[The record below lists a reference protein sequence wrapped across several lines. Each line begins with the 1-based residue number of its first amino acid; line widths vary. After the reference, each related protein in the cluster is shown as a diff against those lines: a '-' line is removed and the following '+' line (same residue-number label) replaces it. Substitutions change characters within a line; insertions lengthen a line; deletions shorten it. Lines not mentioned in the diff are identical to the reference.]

1 MWGGMDR
8 FIIGIAL
15 LLSALALIGAAIW
28 EQPDEHV
35 AVAPP
40 AATRPA
46 PAQPIAP
53 APATAVPAAPPPSLA
68 AQVDALI
75 ATRDPQKA
83 YNAYRLL
90 ADCISFNRDGDRL
103 IFETEEGLPHRND
116 GALPGFRTMTE
127 PEKRRDAV
135 LCASLT
141 ERMRQS
147 RIDYLALAA
156 RSGIPAAAIGQAS
169 EGPFGDRSAL
179 KTRPGDPLVQ
189 AWKAQV
195 QEQLARIADEQADV
209 GVLSYLSAMRSVG
222 DDVFDKDPALAY
234 RYGVAMALIMQEL
247 AGPDNETAKLY
258 RADGILMQNAAS
270 TLTMQERAA
279 QLTEARRIA
288 DTARAR
294 RQREKN

>member
-1 MWGGMDR
+1 MDR
-8 FIIGIAL
+8 FIIGIAI

-28 EQPDEHV
+28 EQPDEQFT
-35 AVAPP
+35 AAAP
-40 AATRPA
+40 AATTRPA

-53 APATAVPAAPPPSLA
+53 APVTALPAAPTASLA
-68 AQVDALI
+68 EQVDALV

-83 YNAYRLL
+83 YDAYRLL

-103 IFETEEGLPHRND
+103 MFEEEGPHPRND
-116 GALPGFRTMTE
+116 GALPGFRAMTDA
-127 PEKRRDAV
+127 EKRRDAV
-135 LCASLT
+135 LCAAMT

-147 RIDYLALAA
+147 RIDYLTTASRA
-156 RSGIPAAAIGQAS
+156 GIPGAAIAQVS

-189 AWKAQV
+189 AWKVQV
-195 QEQLARIADEQADV
+195 QDQLARIAEEQADV
-209 GVLSYLSAMRSVG
+209 GVLSYLAAMRTVG
-222 DDVFDKDPALAY
+222 SDVFDKDPALAY
-234 RYGVAMALIMQEL
+234 RYGVAMGLIMQEL
-247 AGPDNETAKLY
+247 VGADDDLARLY
-258 RADGILMQNAAS
+258 RADGSLMENAAS

>member
-1 MWGGMDR
+1 MDR
-8 FIIGIAL
+8 FIIGIAI

-28 EQPDEHV
+28 EQPDDNV
-35 AVAPP
+35 MAAAP
-40 AATRPA
+40 AQVTRPA
-46 PAQPIAP
+46 PLQPMPP
-53 APATAVPAAPPPSLA
+53 APAAASPAVLTASLA
-68 AQVDALI
+68 EQVDALV
-75 ATRDPQKA
+75 ATRDPQKT
-83 YNAYRLL
+83 YEAYRLL

-103 IFETEEGLPHRND
+103 IFEAEEGLQHKND

-135 LCASLT
+135 LCATMT

-147 RIDYLALAA
+147 RIDYLAFAA
-156 RSGIPAAAIGQAS
+156 RAGIPVAAIQQAS

-179 KTRPGDPLVQ
+179 KTRPNDPLVQ

-195 QEQLARIADEQADV
+195 QEQLARIAEEQADV

-222 DDVFDKDPALAY
+222 DEVFDKDPALAY

-247 AGPDNETAKLY
+247 VGPDNETAKLY
-258 RADGILMQNAAS
+258 RADGSLMQNAAS

-279 QLTEARRIA
+279 QLAEARRIA
-288 DTARAR
+288 DTARTR